1 MKRFYKEV
9 SIRPETDGFSILL
22 DNMPVRTPGRAL
34 LTVPTQALADRIA
47 EEWRS
52 QGEEVDPRG
61 MRFTGMAN
69 AAIDRIA
76 PDPAPYIADI
86 ARYAE
91 SDLFCYRALEP
102 EPLVARQVAAWNPL
116 LDWAERLY
124 DVQFEITQGIIP
136 VTQAEATLSRLGAAV
151 AKYPAFVLAPLSI
164 LTTLGGSLVASLAIA
179 EGHQSAAKLWPAVV
193 LDELWQE
200 EMWGA
205 DSDARKARAFHEQ
218 EWMDAAEFLRLV
230 IDNDK
235 PHPNVSPQGEG
246 G

>member
-1 MKRFYKEV
+1 MKRFYKDVRVTAADEG
-9 SIRPETDGFSILL
+9 GFTILL
-22 DNMPVRTPGRAL
+22 DDRPVRTPGRAL
-34 LTVPTQALADRIA
+34 LAVPTEALANRIA
-47 EEWRS
+47 EEWRN
-52 QGEEVDPRG
+52 QGEDIDPRA

-76 PDPAPYIADI
+76 PDPQAYIADI

-116 LDWAERLY
+116 LDWAERVY
-124 DVQFEITQGIIP
+124 DVQFEITQGVLP
-136 VTQAEATLSRLGAAV
+136 VAQSEATLARLAAAV
-151 AKYPAFVLAPLSI
+151 AQYPAFVLAPLSI

-179 EGHQSAAKLWPAVV
+179 QGHKSADDLWHAVT

-205 DSDARKARAFHEQ
+205 DVDAVKARAFHEQ
-218 EWMDAAEFLRLV
+218 EWMDAAAFLRLV
-230 IDNDK
+230 LDGPDAA
-235 PHPNVSPQGEG
+235 
-246 G
+246 

>member
-1 MKRFYKEV
+1 MKRFYKNVRTVAAE
-9 SIRPETDGFSILL
+9 DGGFTILL
-22 DNMPVRTPGRAL
+22 DDRPVRTPGRAL
-34 LTVPTQALADRIA
+34 LAVPTEALAERIA
-47 EEWRS
+47 QEWCD
-52 QGEEVDPRG
+52 QGEEIDPRA

-102 EPLVARQVAAWNPL
+102 EPLVTRQVAAWNPL

-136 VTQAEATLSRLGAAV
+136 VAQAEATLARLGDAV
-151 AKYPAFVLAPLSI
+151 AKYPAFILTPLSI
-164 LTTLGGSLVASLAIA
+164 LTSLGGSLVAALAIA
-179 EGHQSAAKLWPAVV
+179 EGHKSAEALWPAVA

-205 DSDARKARAFHEQ
+205 DSDAQKARAFHKQ

-230 IDNDK
+230 L
-235 PHPNVSPQGEG
+235 G
-246 G
+246 